1 MSKLFSLLLIV
12 TSTCMY
18 QILAE
23 KVNPKANPFIS
34 LVFTYITALLVA
46 LILYNLTNKDS
57 KFISDIKSVNRYSIL
72 LGFAICLL
80 ETGWILAYRSGWTVG
95 KLSPVVSVFSM
106 IVLAFI
112 GIFIYQNKFTFMNI
126 AGLIIAAIGVL
137 LTLK

>member
-23 KVNPKANPFIS
+23 KVNPKTNPFIS

-57 KFISDIKSVNRYSIL
+57 KFISDIKNVNRYSIL

-106 IVLAFI
+106 IVLGFI